1 MARISIPEIDPARMR
16 ALSRD
21 FTRATG
27 MPLMLVDP
35 EGREAWSMGACPLAA
50 MLSGSARRTALC
62 RGHRRT
68 AVQESLRW
76 GEAYISVCPFGLI
89 TFAVPV
95 FSAGHLAGG
104 LVSGFSILPQMKDDI
119 RQDLR
124 RRLRLLG
131 MRPQPGRWAKMRL
144 RVVSS
149 ETLRESAAE
158 LFDATARAGMNDPR
172 LLRESRE
179 KSAQQLT
186 IANFLSEVREG
197 KEDVVASLVAVQNEI
212 IDSVVLGD
220 LVRSREIINRYL
232 GLILLETGMSFDMLK
247 VRLLELIVIISRAA
261 IEKGISAQGLL
272 GPRYSYLTDLNATTG
287 FDDLFWKVTTIL
299 ENFTT
304 AVSQEMRR
312 KGWAHVTQMKEC
324 VKKGFTTKLSAA
336 EVAASAGLSVS
347 RAEHLFRKEVGMT
360 ISSWVSRQRIAYAKY
375 LLERTDRTMA
385 EVAAECGFYDQ
396 SHFTKTFSSN
406 EAVTPLRYRMRARGE
421 SGATGETAASP

>member
-1 MARISIPEIDPARMR
+1 MAEIAIADMDPARMR
-16 ALSRD
+16 SLSREY
-21 FTRATG
+21 TRATG

-35 EGREAWSMGACPLAA
+35 EGREAWSMGACPLVA
-50 MLSGSARRTALC
+50 MLSGSPRRTALC

-95 FSAGHLAGG
+95 FSAGHLTAG

-124 RRLRLLG
+124 RRLRTHG
-131 MRPQPGRWAKMRL
+131 MRPRAGRWAKMRL

-149 ETLRESAAE
+149 EALRESATE
-158 LFDATARAGMNDPR
+158 LFESTAKAGMNDPR

-186 IANFLSEVREG
+186 IANFLSEIREG
-197 KEDVVASLVAVQNEI
+197 KEDPVASLVAVQNEI
-212 IDSVVLGD
+212 IDKVVLGD
-220 LVRSREIINRYL
+220 LSGSREIINRYL
-232 GLILLETGMSFDMLK
+232 GLILLECGMSFDMLK

-261 IEKGISAQGLL
+261 IEKGISAEGLL
-272 GPRYSYLTDLNATTG
+272 GPRYSYLTDLNASAG
-287 FDDLFWKVTTIL
+287 FDDLFWKVTKIL

-324 VKKGFTTKLSAA
+324 VKKGFTTKLSTAD
-336 EVAASAGLSVS
+336 VAASAALSVS

-360 ISSWVSRQRIAYAKY
+360 ISSWIAHQRIAYAKY
-375 LLERTDRTMA
+375 LLERSDRTMA

-396 SHFTKTFSSN
+396 SHFTKTFSTL
-406 EAVTPLRYRMRARGE
+406 EAATPLRYRMRARGE
-421 SGATGETAASP
+421 NGATSETAANP